1 MNLFRQAGLSSHLT
15 GSERVTLLAPV
26 NEVFK
31 GNMWVNP
38 SLLLVWATG
47 LFQAVSLWLSFSV
60 QTRKPSL
67 KCLSYRWWHIA
78 SKLKAVV
85 GSNLHVDVFSV
96 SVVFLSESLVLS
108 LFSWLQINAPLLTAI
123 WEICFWTTLLK
134 TSSLLNIFT
143 TVRNYRRW
151 VTRNCEY
158 LCTATWVCAACS
170 AKYGRLLCTDD
181 FCPIP
186 DLSFQAYADKV
197 VFLELHLQNLCI
209 ENACIAAHDKR
220 GRFGTLFSVDKMLTP
235 PTGSVMDVLKADHRF
250 RWPFCSS

>member
-1 MNLFRQAGLSSHLT
+1 MRCSKVKCG
-15 GSERVTLLAPV
+15 
-26 NEVFK
+26 
-31 GNMWVNP
+31 VNP
-38 SLLLVWATG
+38 SLLLVWATD
-47 LFQAVSLWLSFSV
+47 LLWAVSLWLSFSV
-60 QTRKPSL
+60 QARKPSL
-67 KCLSYRWWHIA
+67 KSLSCRWWHVA
-78 SKLKAVV
+78 SKLKPVV

-96 SVVFLSESLVLS
+96 SVVILSESLVLS

-123 WEICFWTTLLK
+123 WKICFWTTLLK
-134 TSSLLNIFT
+134 ISSPLNIFT

-151 VTRNCEY
+151 VTRNWEY
-158 LCTATWVCAACS
+158 LCTAMWVSAACS
-170 AKYGRLLCTDD
+170 AKYGRSLSTDD

-186 DLSFQAYADKV
+186 DLSFQAYTDQV

-250 RWPFCSS
+250 RWHFCSS